1 MKKNEKF
8 EPFNKPKY
16 FSEEEGRCV
25 LKQKLGFFFVSAFF
39 VFFVPSHSSPMAFG
53 FYTLCLVFT
62 N

>member
-25 LKQKLGFFFVSAFF
+25 LKQKLGFFLFLLSLFSLF
-39 VFFVPSHSSPMAFG
+39 SLFPP
-53 FYTLCLVFT
+53 TPLL
-62 N
+62 